1 MRRIV
6 CALVFFVFLVAT
18 STAWS
23 EALAPAK
30 PEDVGLS
37 SERLAHIA
45 QYFKQEADQ
54 GRLPGG
60 VIAIARKGQL
70 AYYESFGFRDAQD
83 QAPMPKDAIF
93 RLYSM
98 TKPLVSVATM
108 MLMEQGKLQLSDP
121 ISKFLPEFSQMQV
134 SVAQLGPFDQTTYTI
149 VPAERPITVQDLLR
163 HTSGLA
169 YGYLTGNKVVHDA
182 QVQAGMVDKLGDEV
196 AIRDLSPADEVTHL
210 AKIPLVHQPGTVWEY
225 SLASDVLGRVVEKV
239 SGQRLSEYLDQHLF
253 KPLKMTD
260 AGFSVPPEKISRL
273 AQALP
278 ADPVTRKPIV
288 LADVS
293 KQPAN
298 DSGGA
303 GGVSTAI
310 DYLRFAQMLLD
321 DGKLDDTRI
330 VSRTTVSLMT
340 SDQLGSIAQ
349 RSGGGELL
357 LQTPGYT
364 FGLGFAV
371 REAPGIA
378 GTPGSVG
385 EFTWGGAAGTYFW
398 VDPKEKLVGVLM
410 TQAPGPSR
418 RFYRRQIMQLVYQAI
433 VD

>member
-1 MRRIV
+1 
-6 CALVFFVFLVAT
+6 
-18 STAWS
+18 
-23 EALAPAK
+23 
-30 PEDVGLS
+30 
-37 SERLAHIA
+37 
-45 QYFKQEADQ
+45 
-54 GRLPGG
+54 
-60 VIAIARKGQL
+60 
-70 AYYESFGFRDAQD
+70 
-83 QAPMPKDAIF
+83 
-93 RLYSM
+93 
-98 TKPLVSVATM
+98 
-108 MLMEQGKLQLSDP
+108 
-121 ISKFLPEFSQMQV
+121 
-134 SVAQLGPFDQTTYTI
+134 
-149 VPAERPITVQDLLR
+149 
-163 HTSGLA
+163 
-169 YGYLTGNKVVHDA
+169 
-182 QVQAGMVDKLGDEV
+182 
-196 AIRDLSPADEVTHL
+196 
-210 AKIPLVHQPGTVWEY
+210 
-225 SLASDVLGRVVEKV
+225 LGRVVEKV

-260 AGFSVPPEKISRL
+260 AGFFVASEKMARL

-278 ADPVTRKPIV
+278 SDRATGKPII

-293 KQPAN
+293 RQPAN

-330 VSRTTVSLMT
+330 LSRTTISLMT

-364 FGLGFAV
+364 FGLGFAI

-378 GTPGSVG
+378 GIPGSVG

-398 VDPKEKLVGVLM
+398 VDPKEKLAGVLM

-433 VD
+433 LD